1 MTISRR
7 NFARLAATGGAVAVA
22 SPAIA
27 QGAIKW
33 RLASSFPKSLDGLWG
48 ASPTIAK
55 YVNDM
60 SDGKFT
66 IEPFAA
72 GEIVPGL
79 QVLDAVA
86 NGTVE
91 CGHSYGGYYIGK
103 NTALIFDG
111 SLPFGMTP
119 RQQNAWYFY
128 GDGKKLMTEVYDSM
142 GVVSIP
148 AGNTGGQTFGWFRRE
163 LKSPAD
169 FNGIK
174 MRVAGFG
181 GKVLSKLGVV
191 PQQIAAGDIYPAL
204 EKGTIDAAEW
214 VGPYDDEKLGFHK
227 VAKYMHLPGVLE
239 LEANNGLYINK
250 AKWAELPA
258 ANQAMLRAACSLA
271 LMDMLAGYD
280 ARNPPALTRLVAA
293 GAVLVSLNQDIL
305 KALHTALEQVLDEE
319 AAKSEQFKRVLDN
332 WRGFRA
338 AQHRWFSIADART
351 EMSVY
356 PLTAMS

>member
-7 NFARLAATGGAVAVA
+7 NFARLAAASGAVAVA

-33 RLASSFPKSLDGLWG
+33 RLASSFPKSLDTLWG
-48 ASPTIAK
+48 VSPTLAK
-55 YVNDM
+55 LVNEM

-103 NTALIFDG
+103 NPAAIFDG
-111 SLPFGMTP
+111 SLPFGLTP
-119 RQQNAWYFY
+119 REHYAWYLY
-128 GDGKKLMTEVYDSM
+128 GDGKKLIDEVYDGM

-148 AGNTGGQTFGWFRRE
+148 MGNTGGQTFGWFRKE
-163 LKSPAD
+163 IKSPAD
-169 FNGIK
+169 FNGLK

-191 PQQIAAGDIYPAL
+191 PQQIAGGEIYPAL
-204 EKGTIDAAEW
+204 EKGTIDAVEW

-227 VAKYMHLPGVLE
+227 VAKFMYLPGVLE
-239 LEANNGLYINK
+239 LEANNSFYVSK
-250 AKWAELPA
+250 ARWAELPRPY
-258 ANQAMLRAACSLA
+258 QAMLRAACA
-271 LMDMLAGYD
+271 YTVMDMLAGYD
-280 ARNPPALTRLVAA
+280 ARNPKALVRLVAA
-293 GAVLVSLNQDIL
+293 GTQLSVLSPEIL
-305 KALHTALEQVLDEE
+305 KALRTALEQVLDEE
-319 AAKSEQFKRVLDN
+319 AAKSEQFKRVLEN
-332 WRGFRA
+332 WRAFRA
-338 AQHRWFSIADART
+338 EQHRWFSIADART

-356 PLTAMS
+356 ALTAAQ